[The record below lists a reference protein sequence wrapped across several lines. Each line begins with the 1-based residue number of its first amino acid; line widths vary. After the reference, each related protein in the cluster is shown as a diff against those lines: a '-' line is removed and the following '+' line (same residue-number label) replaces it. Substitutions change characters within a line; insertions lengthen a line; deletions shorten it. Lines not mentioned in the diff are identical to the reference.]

1 MRIVD
6 PTYGTS
12 AEPAPLVR
20 VHATTSASA
29 GLCGFSN
36 SKPGANELL
45 DQVLAR
51 IAERHAVGGTGFASK
66 PNASVAA
73 TAEVLDHVAE
83 QYRNAVVAIGD

>member
-6 PTYGTS
+6 PTYGT
-12 AEPAPLVR
+12 APEAPA
-20 VHATTSASA
+20 ATRTIAATAA

-36 SKPGANELL
+36 SKPGAHDLI

-51 IAERHAVGGTGFASK
+51 LSDQHPIGGTGFASK

-73 TAEVLDHVAE
+73 KAEVLDHVAE
-83 QYRNAVVAIGD
+83 QYRLAVVAIGD